1 MNSLTLSQKLIYI
14 LSQNNELT
22 DDHISYLIEPKSED
36 DLLDYVTINC
46 SEDVVDQFKKLMD
59 Q

>member
-22 DDHISYLIEPKSED
+22 DDHISYLIEPRSED
-36 DLLDYVTINC
+36 DLLDYVAINC

>member
-22 DDHISYLIEPKSED
+22 DDHISYLIEPRSED

>member
-22 DDHISYLIEPKSED
+22 DDHISYLIELRSED

>member
-22 DDHISYLIEPKSED
+22 DDHISYLIEPRSED
-36 DLLDYVTINC
+36 DLLDYVNINC